1 MNAQVLPIIAEG
13 GRWTHRIPVAPA
25 RRVPGELHIFKKLLP
40 GVAERVTVPDPANL
54 PWRGIALLNLFSNG
68 NLIQVGTGF
77 LCAPDVLLTARHN
90 LANGHTYDALGIW
103 FGMDARNNP
112 APSPVPVRAYAL
124 HRDLDLAI
132 LVLAAAQTGVFRLG
146 SPPGPGPATLT
157 IAGYALP
164 YADGGV
170 RLSYA
175 SGTVNTV
182 SAGTMSYAIN
192 TREGDSGAP
201 VFLSAGGVAQAVA
214 VHSGSAPDPIPAN
227 TGVRLTPAALN
238 DLAQMIAWA
247 RTQTGGH

>member
-1 MNAQVLPIIAEG
+1 MNGQVQAIIAEG
-13 GRWTHRIPVAPA
+13 GRWTHRIPEAPA
-25 RRVPGELHIFKKLLP
+25 HRAPTEHYVFKKLLP
-40 GVAERVTVPDPANL
+40 GVGDRVTVPDPANL
-54 PWRGIALLNLFSNG
+54 PWRGIALLNLFNNG
-68 NLIQVGTGF
+68 SLVQVGTGF

-90 LANGHTYDALGIW
+90 LANGHAYDALGIW

-132 LVLAAAQTGVFRLG
+132 LILATAQTGTFKLG
-146 SPPGPGPATLT
+146 APAGPGPATLT

-164 YADGGV
+164 YSDGGV

-175 SGTVNTV
+175 SGAVNTV
-182 SAGTMSYAIN
+182 TAGTMAYAIS

-201 VFLSAGGVAQAVA
+201 VFISTGAGAQAVA